1 MRCDKTYRNNL
12 QFVSSLLLGFIH
24 DQHLSSLTHTHTHGL
39 FFILFFII
47 IVIFFLHLNF
57 STNIK
62 FPNEHGNQS
71 PRIYT

>member
-47 IVIFFLHLNF
+47 IVIFFFFTFELFHKYKI
-57 STNIK
+57 S
-62 FPNEHGNQS
+62 E
-71 PRIYT
+71 